1 MEFMDA
7 IHYHVLSEGR
17 IIKKAVYMAIGI
29 DIDGKKDV
37 LGMYVGENESARFWL
52 SILNGMKNRGLEDI
66 LIAELFDC

>member
-1 MEFMDA
+1 MVFMDT
-7 IHYHVLSEGR
+7 IHYHVRSEGR
-17 IIKKAVYMAIGI
+17 IIKKAVYMAIGT

>member
-7 IHYHVLSEGR
+7 IHYHVRSEGR

-52 SILNGMKNRGLEDI
+52 SILYGMKNRGLEDI

>member
-7 IHYHVLSEGR
+7 IHYHVRSEGR
-17 IIKKAVYMAIGI
+17 IIKRAVYMAIGI